1 MSVSKNDTI
10 VAQATPPGRSG
21 ISIIRLSGP
30 RSLDLVRTLTLDQ
43 TWEPTH
49 KRLELKPLYEP
60 SSHQLIDKA
69 LLTYFK
75 SPHSFT
81 GEDVIEINCHGSPL
95 LVNKILESL
104 LALDARAAD
113 AGEFTL
119 RALTNGRLDLVQ
131 AEAIRDL
138 IDAQTN
144 AAVKQAARQ
153 LGGELSARLTPIKDA
168 LISIIV
174 PLESSLEFVEDD
186 LLDDINNKILADLE
200 ELDCKITALAETFR
214 SGRLMKDGLKVA
226 LVGRPNV
233 GKSSVFNGLLL
244 HDRAIVTSIPGTT
257 RDTLSEMLSLEGVP
271 VLLTDTAGIHEAG
284 DEVERLGIERTT
296 RAFKEAD
303 LVVVVLDGSG
313 PLTTEDFEVL
323 SMVDGSPAIIAL
335 NKNDLPSFSLS
346 FLPDDVSQT
355 VISISAKEGQGFNI
369 LQNAI
374 IQPVKNKIDFESD
387 FLITNSRHFDLLMR
401 TGNSLKSSMV
411 LLEQKSSEELVLV
424 GLYNALRYLG
434 QITGET
440 TAEDVLTEIF
450 STFCIGK

>member
-10 VAQATPPGRSG
+10 VAQATPSGRSG

-30 RSLDLVRTLTLDQ
+30 RSLDLVRMLVLDQ
-43 TWEPTH
+43 NWVPTH
-49 KRLELKPLYEP
+49 KHLELKPLYEP
-60 SSHQLIDKA
+60 TSNQLIDKA
-69 LLTYFK
+69 LVTYFK
-75 SPHSFT
+75 APYSFT

-104 LALDARAAD
+104 LALNARAAD

-153 LGGELSARLTPIKDA
+153 LGGELSARLTPFKDD

-186 LLDDINNKILADLE
+186 LPDDINDKMLANLE
-200 ELDCKITALAETFR
+200 ELYSKITVMAETFR

-244 HDRAIVTSIPGTT
+244 NDRAIVTSIPGTT

-271 VLLTDTAGIHEAG
+271 VLLTDTAGIHESG

-303 LVVVVLDGSG
+303 LVVVVLDGTG
-313 PLTTEDFEVL
+313 PLTTEDLEVL
-323 SMVDGSPAIIAL
+323 TMVNSSHTVIAF

-346 FLPDDVSQT
+346 FLPDDFGHK
-355 VISISAKEGQGFNI
+355 VISISAKEGRGFEQ
-369 LQNAI
+369 LRDAI
-374 IQPVKNKIDFESD
+374 IYPFKNKIDFESD
-387 FLITNSRHFDLLMR
+387 FLITNSRHYDLLMR
-401 TGNSLKSSMV
+401 TGKSLSSSLV

-424 GLYNALRYLG
+424 GLYDALRYLG